1 MSAVA
6 APYAALAELL
16 EREFDLVRAGGIE
29 QLTELQAAQAALRD
43 RLPAAPPA
51 AARAELERCRDLQRR
66 IEQELVAVRAALL
79 AQLRQLGHAQRA
91 ARGYQPMRT
100 PVTRI
105 AAQA

>member
-1 MSAVA
+1 MSVAA

-16 EREFDLVRAGGIE
+16 ERELDLVRAGSVE
-29 QLTELQAAQAALRD
+29 QLTELHAAQAALRD
-43 RLPAAPPA
+43 CLPAVPPA
-51 AARAELERCRDLQRR
+51 AARFELERCRDLQGRV
-66 IEQELVAVRAALL
+66 QEELLAVRAALL
-79 AQLRQLGHAQRA
+79 VQLRRVGHAQRA